1 MSRHKN
7 SFVNQVAFETHF
19 QDTHEHLPPE
29 IRRIEDQKL
38 GNLDFSYLFSHY
50 LDSDLLSAGMTQN
63 DYNRFFGSE
72 IDSYEKW
79 DLISPFY
86 QHTRGTGYG
95 QCLRKSLKILWGIDD
110 LDASNCSE
118 VTKLLNEHVKPGFY
132 REILQKKSLI
142 DHVQINSLD
151 FNEVYRDDSTD
162 SDLFSHDFGTL
173 KISTQWDID
182 VLSRILGSEVRSLKD
197 AHNSI
202 STALSKWGNIAIS
215 IKDPCA
221 YWRNLDFFAV
231 SDDEASTIMT
241 RYLLNKDSV
250 SVEEYN
256 AVGNNLFRYAL
267 RESEKYN
274 LPVKIHT
281 GYIAGANHMNLNR
294 VKKNLEHLQTV
305 ISDFPNIRFVLMHIT
320 YPLHNELLA
329 MAKHFSNVY
338 VDMCWSWIIDPIT
351 SSEFLSK
358 FLVTVPHNKIF
369 TFGGDFVPV
378 ELIPGHAQMAR
389 EGINRSIDQLLKD
402 DFIDHNQVEALIA
415 KIMNGNAKQ
424 FFNAS
429 LGITL

>member
-1 MSRHKN
+1 MREASRQPN
-7 SFVNQVAFETHF
+7 SNLKEIISETHF

-29 IRRIEDQKL
+29 IRRIEEKNT

-50 LDSDLLSAGMTQN
+50 LDSDLLSAGMSQN
-63 DYNRFFGSE
+63 NYDRFFGSE
-72 IDSYEKW
+72 VNSLEKW
-79 DLISPFY
+79 NLISTYY

-95 QCLRKSLKILWGIDD
+95 QCLRKSLKMLWDIDD
-110 LDASNCSE
+110 IDASNCNE
-118 VTKLLNEHVKPGFY
+118 ITQLLNEHVKPGFY
-132 REILQKKSLI
+132 RDILQKKTLI
-142 DHVQINSLD
+142 EHVQINSLD
-151 FNEVYRDDSTD
+151 FDEVYRDDQAD

-182 VLSRILGSEVRSLKD
+182 VLAHILGSEITSLTD
-197 AHNSI
+197 AHDAI
-202 STALSKWGNIAIS
+202 VAALSRWGKIAIS

-221 YWRNLDFFAV
+221 YWRDLDFHAV
-231 SDDEASTIMT
+231 SDGDASRIMT

-250 SVEEYN
+250 STEEYN

-267 RESEKYN
+267 KESEKYN

-281 GYIAGANHMNLNR
+281 GYIAGANHMNLHR

-320 YPLHNELLA
+320 YPLQNELLA

-351 SSEFLSK
+351 STEFLSK

-369 TFGGDFVPV
+369 TFGGDFIPV

-389 EGINRSIDQLLKD
+389 EGIARSIDQLLRD
-402 DFIDHNQVEALIA
+402 DYIQRNEVQALIA
-415 KIMNGNAKQ
+415 KLMNGNASK
-424 FFNAS
+424 FFD
-429 LGITL
+429 L

>member
-1 MSRHKN
+1 MREASRQPN
-7 SFVNQVAFETHF
+7 SNLKEIISETHF

-29 IRRIEDQKL
+29 IRRIEDKKL

-50 LDSDLLSAGMTQN
+50 LDSDLLSAGMAQR
-63 DYNRFFGSE
+63 DYDGFFGSE
-72 IDSYEKW
+72 VNSLEKW
-79 DLISPFY
+79 NLISTYY

-95 QCLRKSLKILWGIDD
+95 QCLRKSLKMLWDIDD
-110 LDASNCSE
+110 IDASNCNE
-118 VTKLLNEHVKPGFY
+118 ITQLLNEHVKPGFY
-132 REILQKKSLI
+132 RDILQKKTLI
-142 DHVQINSLD
+142 EHVQINSLD
-151 FNEVYRDDSTD
+151 FDEVYRDDQAD

-182 VLSRILGSEVRSLKD
+182 VLAHILGSEITSLTD
-197 AHNSI
+197 AHDAI
-202 STALSKWGNIAIS
+202 VAALSRWGKIAIS

-221 YWRNLDFFAV
+221 YWRDLDFHAV
-231 SDDEASTIMT
+231 SDGDASRIMT

-250 SVEEYN
+250 STEEYN

-267 RESEKYN
+267 KESEKYN

-281 GYIAGANHMNLNR
+281 GYIAGANHMNLHR

-320 YPLHNELLA
+320 YPLQNELLA

-351 SSEFLSK
+351 STEFLSK

-369 TFGGDFVPV
+369 TFGGDFIPV

-389 EGINRSIDQLLKD
+389 EGIARSIDQLLRD
-402 DFIDHNQVEALIA
+402 DYIQRNEVQALIA
-415 KIMNGNAKQ
+415 KLMNGNASK
-424 FFNAS
+424 FFD
-429 LGITL
+429 L

>member
-1 MSRHKN
+1 MREASRQPN
-7 SFVNQVAFETHF
+7 SNLKEIISETHF

-29 IRRIEDQKL
+29 IRRIEEKNT

-50 LDSDLLSAGMTQN
+50 LDSDLLSAGMSQN
-63 DYNRFFGSE
+63 NYDRFFGSE
-72 IDSYEKW
+72 VNSLEKW
-79 DLISPFY
+79 NLISTYY

-95 QCLRKSLKILWGIDD
+95 QCLRKSLKMLWDIDD
-110 LDASNCSE
+110 IDASNCNE
-118 VTKLLNEHVKPGFY
+118 ITQLLNEHVKPGFY
-132 REILQKKSLI
+132 RDILQKKTLI
-142 DHVQINSLD
+142 EHVQINSLD
-151 FNEVYRDDSTD
+151 FDEVYRDDQAD

-182 VLSRILGSEVRSLKD
+182 VLAHILGSEITSLTD
-197 AHNSI
+197 AHDAI
-202 STALSKWGNIAIS
+202 VAALSRWGKIAIS

-221 YWRNLDFFAV
+221 YWRELDFHAV
-231 SDDEASTIMT
+231 SDRDASRIMT

-250 SVEEYN
+250 STEEYN

-267 RESEKYN
+267 KESEKYN

-281 GYIAGANHMNLNR
+281 GYIAGANHMNLHR

-320 YPLHNELLA
+320 YPLQNELLA

-351 SSEFLSK
+351 STEFLSK

-369 TFGGDFVPV
+369 TFGGDFIPV

-389 EGINRSIDQLLKD
+389 EGIARSIDQLLRD
-402 DFIDHNQVEALIA
+402 DYIQRNEVQALLA
-415 KIMNGNAKQ
+415 KLMNGNASK
-424 FFNAS
+424 FFD
-429 LGITL
+429 L

>member
-1 MSRHKN
+1 MREARRQPN
-7 SFVNQVAFETHF
+7 SNLREIISKTHF

-29 IRRIEDQKL
+29 NRRIEDKKL

-50 LDSDLLSAGMTQN
+50 LDSDLSSAGMPQN
-63 DYNRFFGSE
+63 NYNRFFGNKV
-72 IDSYEKW
+72 DSTEKW
-79 DLISPFY
+79 NLVSPFY

-95 QCLRKSLKILWGIDD
+95 QCLRKSLKILWDIDD
-110 LDASNCSE
+110 IDASNCNE
-118 VTKLLNEHVKPGFY
+118 ITQLLNEHVKPGFY
-132 REILQKKSLI
+132 REILQKKTLI

-151 FNEVYRDDSTD
+151 FDEVYRDDQAD

-173 KISTQWDID
+173 KISTQWDIS
-182 VLSRILGSEVRSLKD
+182 VLARILGSEIRSLID
-197 AHNSI
+197 AHNAI
-202 STALSKWGNIAIS
+202 AAALNKWGDLAIS

-221 YWRNLDFFAV
+221 YWRDLDFHAV
-231 SDDEASTIMT
+231 SNDDASRIMT

-250 SVEEYN
+250 SAEEYN

-281 GYIAGANHMNLNR
+281 GYIAGANHMNLHR
-294 VKKNLEHLQTV
+294 VKKNLEHLQSI

-338 VDMCWSWIIDPIT
+338 VDMCWSWIIDPIS

-369 TFGGDFVPV
+369 TFGGDFAPV
-378 ELIPGHAQMAR
+378 ELIPGHALMAR
-389 EGINRSIDQLLKD
+389 EGIARSIDQLLKD
-402 DFIDHNQVEALIA
+402 DYIQRNEVESLIA
-415 KIMNGNAKQ
+415 KLMNGNASQ
-424 FFNAS
+424 FFN
-429 LGITL
+429 L